1 MFPVLP
7 FTIAANAAAATANFA
22 LVFLAG
28 DPLLPTTVVGSKLAT
43 SLLVLLGV
51 ELVGMAVTLSLKVT
65 FGLCETIGYFFAS
78 YAHSLASDFL
88 LL

>member
-1 MFPVLP
+1 ML
-7 FTIAANAAAATANFA
+7 
-22 LVFLAG
+22 
-28 DPLLPTTVVGSKLAT
+28 LLPLQLLLLCFWLATHYCLLLWWDLGSKLAT
-43 SLLVLLGV
+43 SLFVLLGV
-51 ELVGMAVTLSLKVT
+51 ELVGMAVTLSPKVT